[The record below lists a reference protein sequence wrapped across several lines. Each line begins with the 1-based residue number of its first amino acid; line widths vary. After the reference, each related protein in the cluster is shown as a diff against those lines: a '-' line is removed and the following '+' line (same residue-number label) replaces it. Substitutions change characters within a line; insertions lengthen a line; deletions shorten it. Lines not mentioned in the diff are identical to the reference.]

1 MLEQGDRPGGA
12 VHSREGPLP
21 GFIEDPCAGYFPLTR
36 ASPAFAKIGLE
47 RFGVEWI
54 DTPVVMVH
62 PFPDGRAITLHRDLE
77 PTVASLEA
85 VRPGTGRAWADLV
98 EPLLRAERMVRRV
111 ALSPL
116 PPVAPALALALR
128 LRRSGIELARLLAGS
143 VATLGQRALGGDE
156 AAAWLAGSTVHSD
169 LAPDTPG
176 GVGLFLHLLGHMVG
190 WPFPRGGAGRI
201 TDALVRRLEAA
212 GGTVRCGCAVER
224 IDPSTRSASSAVGG
238 TGSARSRS
246 TSRCPVRCPGA
257 ARRPP
262 GRRWCTSVG
271 RSGSRSRRC
280 AAPASAVCRGGPRW
294 WWASTRSR
302 TPRERR
308 PAGTPSTPTRTC
320 PRRARRTRTRPPS

>member
-1 MLEQGDRPGGA
+1 VLEQGDRPGGA

-128 LRRSGIELARLLAGS
+128 LRRSGTSSPGCWRDPSRRSDSGRSE
-143 VATLGQRALGGDE
+143 ATRQRR
-156 AAAWLAGSTVHSD
+156 
-169 LAPDTPG
+169 
-176 GVGLFLHLLGHMVG
+176 G
-190 WPFPRGGAGRI
+190 WPAPPCIRTSPPTPPAG
-201 TDALVRRLEAA
+201 
-212 GGTVRCGCAVER
+212 
-224 IDPSTRSASSAVGG
+224 SASSFTCSATWWAGRSLAAAQGG
-238 TGSARSRS
+238 SPTPWYGGS
-246 TSRCPVRCPGA
+246 
-257 ARRPP
+257 RRPAA
-262 GRRWCTSVG
+262 
-271 RSGSRSRRC
+271 RC
-280 AAPASAVCRGGPRW
+280 AAAAPSS
-294 WWASTRSR
+294 ASTATVVGPAASTWR
-302 TPRERR
+302 TAHACP
-308 PAGTPSTPTRTC
+308 PTPSS
-320 PRRARRTRTRPPS
+320 RA